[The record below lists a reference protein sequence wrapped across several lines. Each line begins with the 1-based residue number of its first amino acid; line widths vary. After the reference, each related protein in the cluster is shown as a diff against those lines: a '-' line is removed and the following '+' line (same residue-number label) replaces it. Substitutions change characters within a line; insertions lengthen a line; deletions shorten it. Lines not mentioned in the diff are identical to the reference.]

1 MLTPLAQRLFPDSPD
16 GRKARDEFFQ
26 DAKNL
31 FASEHGRRVLRS
43 LCAVA
48 NPMEPRLGANALDMA
63 ADDGRKEVVALLLQA
78 GSTTPSEFGF
88 FL

>member
-1 MLTPLAQRLFPDSPD
+1 MLTPLAHRLFPENAD
-16 GRKARDEFFQ
+16 GRLAREEFFQ
-26 DAKNL
+26 DARL
-31 FASEHGRRVLRS
+31 IFASEHGHRVLRT

-48 NPMEPRLGANALDMA
+48 NPMQPRLADNALDMA

-78 GSTTPSEFGF
+78 ASTTPNEFGF

>member
-1 MLTPLAQRLFPDSPD
+1 MLRT
-16 GRKARDEFFQ
+16 
-26 DAKNL
+26 
-31 FASEHGRRVLRS
+31 

-48 NPMEPRLGANALDMA
+48 NPMQPRLADNALDMA

-78 GSTTPSEFGF
+78 ASTTPNEFGF